1 MSQQIR
7 ANYAQEFLLPRS
19 LEEWVP
25 REHPARFV
33 RDFVGELALETLGL
47 KTFPG
52 KEGRPHYAPDMLLT
66 VWLYGWMTRVRS
78 SRGLEKACFES
89 MPFIWLTGNN
99 HPDHNTLWRFFRD
112 NKKALRKLFKLIVE
126 VAVKNDLVGF
136 ALHALDGSKILA
148 ASSMDTALHQK
159 GLQDELKKIDA
170 TIDEQMKQI
179 EKTEAAETPG
189 FAMPQ
194 KLNDAQTRKA
204 EIRKALVELDLA
216 DTKHL
221 HPDEPEARVMKTR
234 THQTLAYNAQV
245 VVDHDSD
252 MIVAADVV
260 AEETDH
266 AQLVPMVQQVVDTFG
281 QAAEQTV
288 ADTGYYG
295 GEQIAEAERRYLP
308 VIVAFQDE
316 SGTKGDFNKSHF
328 TYDAERRGYV
338 CPRDEFLKLETSLKP
353 TIQKPY
359 TIEVYRC
366 RNKECP
372 VRAQCTTDKKGR
384 TIKRTPFEDALK
396 RQAERQSPP
405 VMKTLLSLRKDIV
418 EHIFAIIK
426 TLDGFRRFTVRGIE
440 NVNTQ
445 WALACSAV
453 NVRKLHAFWLQGRFA
468 LRS

>member
-33 RDFVGELALETLGL
+33 RDFVDELALETLGL

-194 KLNDAQTRKA
+194 KLKDAQTRKA
-204 EIRKALVELDLA
+204 TPAATKSKPAKSKAASIRMTLAETMTALEQAGSEQTRKTYARHGASAPMFGVSFATLGTLLKRIKVDHELAKSTSITATHHVKRLMQQA
-216 DTKHL
+216 PSKM
-221 HPDEPEARVMKTR
+221 PGR
-234 THQTLAYNAQV
+234 THCQRTSRPLRPTSAPASRCGRGV
-245 VVDHDSD
+245 
-252 MIVAADVV
+252 
-260 AEETDH
+260 
-266 AQLVPMVQQVVDTFG
+266 
-281 QAAEQTV
+281 
-288 ADTGYYG
+288 
-295 GEQIAEAERRYLP
+295 ERR
-308 VIVAFQDE
+308 
-316 SGTKGDFNKSHF
+316 
-328 TYDAERRGYV
+328 
-338 CPRDEFLKLETSLKP
+338 
-353 TIQKPY
+353 
-359 TIEVYRC
+359 
-366 RNKECP
+366 
-372 VRAQCTTDKKGR
+372 
-384 TIKRTPFEDALK
+384 
-396 RQAERQSPP
+396 
-405 VMKTLLSLRKDIV
+405 
-418 EHIFAIIK
+418 
-426 TLDGFRRFTVRGIE
+426 
-440 NVNTQ
+440 
-445 WALACSAV
+445 
-453 NVRKLHAFWLQGRFA
+453 A
-468 LRS
+468 LRIRETFVRPCVTTCGT

>member
-396 RQAERQSPP
+396 RQAERQSHP

-453 NVRKLHAFWLQGRFA
+453 NVRKLHGFWMQGRFA